1 MDYLLLISGIKIQ
14 LFPEYQAF
22 HEIQL
27 LLIPEKRYQS
37 YLMVNETFVPKTIVF
52 KESICYNK

>member
-1 MDYLLLISGIKIQ
+1 MDYLLIISGIKIR
-14 LFPEYQAF
+14 LFTEYQAF
-22 HEIQL
+22 YEIQL
-27 LLIPEKRYQS
+27 LLIPEGRYPS